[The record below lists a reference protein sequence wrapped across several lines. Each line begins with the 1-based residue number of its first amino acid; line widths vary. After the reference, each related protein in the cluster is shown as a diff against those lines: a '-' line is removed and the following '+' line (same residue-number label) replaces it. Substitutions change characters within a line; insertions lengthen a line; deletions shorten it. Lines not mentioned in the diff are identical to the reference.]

1 MTKKYF
7 TWFLQN
13 YDNYEY
19 FGDEAMSIRR
29 RLKRMSERTIAP
41 SPQEAIEIYVSF
53 FKLYNDDPYSAKSKF
68 IDGIRAKKT
77 DYCLMF
83 REPDNT
89 PVSFAYKKE
98 LCGGVTEGELKD
110 VLDAEKDRK
119 IKYYS
124 DMLDYHAKV
133 MDNTKNVIDDVTDS
147 VGPHAT
153 DVTTVA
159 FIIFAI
165 IFLGLAVSILFV
177 PAVVKFL
184 GIGDVDAD
192 GKMHY
197 TVHTFVALGL
207 CCALFILLV
216 ALSCI
221 AGKKYAYYSNSNL
234 IMYRMEDFEKRI
246 QKNITKLR
254 KTDSQNIRLCL
265 RNGKK
270 IKPLIVDTDYN
281 RELRYFGTSLELIKL
296 QLEQKPKAVKIL
308 FYIVM
313 VFAVYVSC
321 LLSFTPLVNV
331 LNKTVDE
338 SFKAY
343 LGYIFAAVPT
353 IITAL
358 IGVKMKN
365 KVRAWKIIVT
375 IIIGIAVLGL
385 LVLLGTKSTK

>member
-13 YDNYEY
+13 YDNYEFY
-19 FGDEAMSIRR
+19 GDEAMSIKR

-53 FKLYNDDPYSAKSKF
+53 FKLYNDDPYSEKSKY

-77 DYCLMF
+77 EYCLMF

-119 IKYYS
+119 IKYYT

-133 MDNTKNVIDDVTDS
+133 MDNTKNVIDDVTES
-147 VGPHAT
+147 VRPHAT
-153 DVTTVA
+153 DLTTVF
-159 FIIFAI
+159 FIFMAI
-165 IFLGLAVSILFV
+165 VFGGLAVSIFLVQTVGDFFGFV
-177 PAVVKFL
+177 TK
-184 GIGDVDAD
+184 D
-192 GKMHY
+192 GGSIKLSIHGY
-197 TVHTFVALGL
+197 VALGV
-207 CCALFILLV
+207 CAAMFILYI

-221 AGKKYAYYSNSNL
+221 AGKKYAYYANSNL

-254 KTDSQNIRLCL
+254 KNDTQNIRLCL

-270 IKPLIVDTDYN
+270 IKPLIIDTDYN
-281 RELRYFGTSLELIKL
+281 RELRYFGTSLELIKM
-296 QLEQKPKAVKIL
+296 QLEQKPKAVKVL
-308 FYIVM
+308 FYFVM
-313 VFAVYVSC
+313 VFTVFATC
-321 LLSFTPLVNV
+321 FLAFNPLVDA
-331 LNKTVDE
+331 LNKKVDLE
-338 SFKAY
+338 Y
-343 LGYIFAAVPT
+343 LGYIFAAIPT

-358 IGVKMKN
+358 IGLKLKN
-365 KVRAWKIIVT
+365 KVRAWRLVVLIVLSV
-375 IIIGIAVLGL
+375 AVLGVL
-385 LVLLGTKSTK
+385 ILLGTQPAK

>member
-19 FGDEAMSIRR
+19 FGEEAISIRR

-53 FKLYNDDPYSAKSKF
+53 FKHYNDDPYSEKSKY

-77 DYCLMF
+77 EYCLMF
-83 REPDNT
+83 READNT

-110 VLDAEKDRK
+110 VLDAEKERK
-119 IKYYS
+119 LKYYS
-124 DMLDYHAKV
+124 DMLDYHANV

-147 VGPHAT
+147 VAPHAT
-153 DVTTVA
+153 DVTTLA
-159 FIIFAI
+159 FVFFALVFGALAAT
-165 IFLGLAVSILFV
+165 IFLVPQVGKFFGLVSE
-177 PAVVKFL
+177 
-184 GIGDVDAD
+184 GEG
-192 GKMHY
+192 GKNVY
-197 TVHTFVALGL
+197 DIRTYVALGI
-207 CCALFILLV
+207 CGALFILYI

-246 QKNITKLR
+246 EKNITKLR
-254 KTDSQNIRLCL
+254 KNDSQNIRLCL

-281 RELRYFGTSLELIKL
+281 RELRYFGTSLELIKM
-296 QLEQKPKAVKIL
+296 QLEQEPKAVKTLYYVIMVITTYAAGL
-308 FYIVM
+308 LAFY
-313 VFAVYVSC
+313 
-321 LLSFTPLVNV
+321 PLCDV
-331 LNKTVDE
+331 LNKTSDID
-338 SFKAY
+338 Y
-343 LGYIFAAVPT
+343 LLYIFAAIPT
-353 IITAL
+353 IIMIL
-358 IGVKMKN
+358 VGLKLKN
-365 KVRAWKIIVT
+365 KVRAWKIFIAIIFAVAIV
-375 IIIGIAVLGL
+375 GV
-385 LVLLGTKSTK
+385 LVLLGTKAA

>member
-13 YDNYEY
+13 FDNYEY

-53 FKLYNDDPYSAKSKF
+53 FKLYNDDPYSEKSKF

-124 DMLDYHAKV
+124 DMLEYHAKV
-133 MDNTKNVIDDVTDS
+133 MDNTKNVIEDVTDS
-147 VGPHAT
+147 VSPHAT
-153 DVTTVA
+153 DLTTVA

-165 IFLGLAVSILFV
+165 IFGGLAVSLLFV
-177 PAVVKFL
+177 PIVADFF
-184 GIGDVDAD
+184 GYTSEGDS
-192 GKMHY
+192 GKIEY
-197 TVHTFVALGL
+197 SVHIFVALGL
-207 CCALFILLV
+207 CAALFILFV
-216 ALSCI
+216 VLSCI

-296 QLEQKPKAVKIL
+296 QLEQKPKAVKAL
-308 FYIVM
+308 FYCVIVLS
-313 VFAVYVSC
+313 VYVCS
-321 LLSFTPLVNV
+321 LLAFEPLLGF
-331 LNKTVDE
+331 LNKEAGID
-338 SFKAY
+338 F

-353 IITAL
+353 VITAL
-358 IGVKMKN
+358 IALKMKN
-365 KVRAWKIIVT
+365 KVRAWKLIVSIILG
-375 IIIGIAVLGL
+375 IAIIGVLI
-385 LVLLGTKSTK
+385 LLGTQAKTA

>member
-13 YDNYEY
+13 YDNYEFY
-19 FGDEAMSIRR
+19 GDEAMSIKR

-53 FKLYNDDPYSAKSKF
+53 FKLYNDDPYSEKSKY

-77 DYCLMF
+77 EYCLMF

-119 IKYYS
+119 IKYYT

-133 MDNTKNVIDDVTDS
+133 MDNTKNVIDDVTES
-147 VGPHAT
+147 VRPHAT
-153 DVTTVA
+153 DVTTVF
-159 FIIFAI
+159 FIFMAI
-165 IFLGLAVSILFV
+165 VFGGLAVSLFLV
-177 PAVVKFL
+177 PTV
-184 GIGDVDAD
+184 GDFF
-192 GKMHY
+192 GLKEKNIHLY
-197 TVHTFVALGL
+197 VALGV
-207 CCALFILLV
+207 CAAMFILYI

-221 AGKKYAYYSNSNL
+221 AGKKYAYYANSNL

-254 KTDSQNIRLCL
+254 KNDTQNIRLCL

-270 IKPLIVDTDYN
+270 IKPLIIDTDYN
-281 RELRYFGTSLELIKL
+281 RELRYFGTSLELIKM
-296 QLEQKPKAVKIL
+296 QLEQKPKAVKVL
-308 FYIVM
+308 FYFVM
-313 VFAVYVSC
+313 VFTVFATC
-321 LLSFTPLVNV
+321 FLAFNPLVDA
-331 LNKTVDE
+331 LNKKVDLE
-338 SFKAY
+338 Y

-358 IGVKMKN
+358 IGLKLKN
-365 KVRAWKIIVT
+365 KVRAWRLFVVIVLSV
-375 IIIGIAVLGL
+375 AVLGVL
-385 LVLLGTKSTK
+385 ILLGTQPAK

>member
-19 FGDEAMSIRR
+19 FGDEAMSIKR

-147 VGPHAT
+147 VRPHAT
-153 DVTTVA
+153 DLTTVA

-165 IFLGLAVSILFV
+165 IFIGIAVSLLFV
-177 PAVVKFL
+177 PAVADFL
-184 GIGDVDAD
+184 GFSINTESGTKY
-192 GKMHY
+192 GI
-197 TVHTFVALGL
+197 HTFVALGL
-207 CCALFILLV
+207 CGALAILFI
-216 ALSCI
+216 ALACI

-246 QKNITKLR
+246 EKNITKLR

-296 QLEQKPKAVKIL
+296 QLEQKPKAVKVL
-308 FYIVM
+308 YYVVM
-313 VFAVYVSC
+313 AFAVYVSC
-321 LLSFTPLVNV
+321 FLAFNPLVNV
-331 LNKTVDE
+331 LNKTVDLD
-338 SFKAY
+338 Y
-343 LGYIFAAVPT
+343 LGYIFAAIPT
-353 IITAL
+353 IIAAL
-358 IGVKMKN
+358 VGVKLKN
-365 KVRAWKIIVT
+365 KVRAWKLILM
-375 IIIGIAVLGL
+375 IIIGLGVLAV
-385 LVLLGTKSTK
+385 LVLLGTKAK

>member
-13 YDNYEY
+13 FDNYEY
-19 FGDEAMSIRR
+19 YGDEALSIRR

-53 FKLYNDDPYSAKSKF
+53 FKLYNDDPYSEKSKF

-153 DVTTVA
+153 DLTTVA

-165 IFLGLAVSILFV
+165 IFGGLAISLLFV
-177 PAVVKFL
+177 PAVANFL
-184 GIGDVDAD
+184 GYTSEGDA
-192 GKMHY
+192 GKIEY
-197 TVHTFVALGL
+197 SVHIFVALGL
-207 CCALFILLV
+207 CCAVFILFV
-216 ALSCI
+216 VLSCI

-281 RELRYFGTSLELIKL
+281 RELRYFGTSLELIKI
-296 QLEQKPKAVKIL
+296 QLEQEPKAVKTL
-308 FYIVM
+308 YYF
-313 VFAVYVSC
+313 VFVLTVYVASFLAFNP
-321 LLSFTPLVNV
+321 LLDV
-331 LNKTVDE
+331 LKRTNDIT
-338 SFKAY
+338 Y
-343 LGYIFAAVPT
+343 LGYIFAGIPT
-353 IITAL
+353 VIAAL
-358 IGVKMKN
+358 VGIKFKN
-365 KVRAWKIIVT
+365 KVRAWKIFLG
-375 IIIGIAVLGL
+375 IIIGIGLMAL
-385 LVLLGTKSTK
+385 LVLLGTQVK

>member
-13 YDNYEY
+13 YDNYEFY
-19 FGDEAMSIRR
+19 GDEAMSIKR

-53 FKLYNDDPYSAKSKF
+53 FKLYNDDPYSEKSKY

-119 IKYYS
+119 IKYYT

-133 MDNTKNVIDDVTDS
+133 MDNTKNVIDDVTES
-147 VGPHAT
+147 VKPHAT
-153 DVTTVA
+153 DLTTVF
-159 FIIFAI
+159 FIIMAI
-165 IFLGLAVSILFV
+165 IFGGLAVSLFIV
-177 PAVVKFL
+177 PSVSEFFGFKEKN
-184 GIGDVDAD
+184 I
-192 GKMHY
+192 
-197 TVHTFVALGL
+197 HTYVALGV
-207 CCALFILLV
+207 CGAMFILYV

-254 KTDSQNIRLCL
+254 KNDTQNIRLCL

-270 IKPLIVDTDYN
+270 IKPLIIDTDYN
-281 RELRYFGTSLELIKL
+281 RELRYFGTSLELIKM
-296 QLEQKPKAVKIL
+296 QLEQKPKAVKVL
-308 FYIVM
+308 FYFVM
-313 VFAVYVSC
+313 VFTVFATC
-321 LLSFTPLVNV
+321 LLAFNPLVEN
-331 LNKTVDE
+331 LNKTVDLE
-338 SFKAY
+338 Y
-343 LGYIFAAVPT
+343 LSYIFAAVPT

-358 IGVKMKN
+358 IGLKLKN
-365 KVRAWKIIVT
+365 KVRAWRLILVLILSILVL
-375 IIIGIAVLGL
+375 AVLI
-385 LVLLGTKSTK
+385 LLGTQTIK

>member
-19 FGDEAMSIRR
+19 FGDEAISIRR

-53 FKLYNDDPYSAKSKF
+53 FKHYNDDPFSEKSKY

-77 DYCLMF
+77 EYCLMF

-98 LCGGVTEGELKD
+98 LCGGVTEGELKE
-110 VLDAEKDRK
+110 VLDAEKERK
-119 IKYYS
+119 IKYYT
-124 DMLDYHAKV
+124 DMLDYHANV

-147 VGPHAT
+147 VAPHAT
-153 DVTTVA
+153 DLTTVV
-159 FIIFAI
+159 FILFAI
-165 IFLGLAVSILFV
+165 LFGGLAFSLYFVPMVGKFFGMIPENGSKTETRLFV
-177 PAVVKFL
+177 GL
-184 GIGDVDAD
+184 GVCGV
-192 GKMHY
+192 
-197 TVHTFVALGL
+197 
-207 CCALFILLV
+207 LFILYI

-246 QKNITKLR
+246 EKNITKLR
-254 KTDSQNIRLCL
+254 KNDSQNIRLCL

-296 QLEQKPKAVKIL
+296 QLEQEPKAVKSLYYVIMVITTYAAGL
-308 FYIVM
+308 LAFYP
-313 VFAVYVSC
+313 
-321 LLSFTPLVNV
+321 LLDT
-331 LNKTVDE
+331 LNKTTDID
-338 SFKAY
+338 Y
-343 LGYIFAAVPT
+343 LLYIFAAIPT
-353 IITAL
+353 LVFVIAGL
-358 IGVKMKN
+358 KLKN
-365 KVRAWKIIVT
+365 KVRAWKIFMAIIFSVLIV
-375 IIIGIAVLGL
+375 GI
-385 LVLLGTKSTK
+385 LVLLGTKTVA

>member
-19 FGDEAMSIRR
+19 FGDEAISIRR

-53 FKLYNDDPYSAKSKF
+53 FKHYNDDPFSEKSKY

-77 DYCLMF
+77 EYCLMF

-110 VLDAEKDRK
+110 VLDAEKERK

-124 DMLDYHAKV
+124 DMLDYHANV

-147 VGPHAT
+147 VAPHAT
-153 DVTTVA
+153 DVTTLA
-159 FIIFAI
+159 FVFFALVFGALAAT
-165 IFLGLAVSILFV
+165 IFLVPQVGKFFGLVSE
-177 PAVVKFL
+177 
-184 GIGDVDAD
+184 GEG
-192 GKMHY
+192 GKNVY
-197 TVHTFVALGL
+197 DIRTYVALGL
-207 CCALFILLV
+207 CGALFILFV

-246 QKNITKLR
+246 EKNITKLR
-254 KTDSQNIRLCL
+254 KNDSQNIRLCL

-281 RELRYFGTSLELIKL
+281 RELRYFGTSLELIKM
-296 QLEQKPKAVKIL
+296 QLEQEPKAVKTLYYAIMVITTYAAGL
-308 FYIVM
+308 LAFY
-313 VFAVYVSC
+313 
-321 LLSFTPLVNV
+321 PLCDV
-331 LNKTVDE
+331 LNKTSDQID
-338 SFKAY
+338 Y
-343 LGYIFAAVPT
+343 LLYIFAAIPT
-353 IITAL
+353 IIMIL
-358 IGVKMKN
+358 VGLKLKN
-365 KVRAWKIIVT
+365 KVRAWKIFIAIIFAVAIV
-375 IIIGIAVLGL
+375 GV
-385 LVLLGTKSTK
+385 LVLLGTKAA

>member
-19 FGDEAMSIRR
+19 FGDEAISIRR

-53 FKLYNDDPYSAKSKF
+53 FKLYNDDPYSEKSKF

-77 DYCLMF
+77 EFCLMF

-110 VLDAEKDRK
+110 VLDAEKERK
-119 IKYYS
+119 IRYYN

-133 MDNTKNVIDDVTDS
+133 MDNTKNVIDDVTES
-147 VGPHAT
+147 VRPHAT

-159 FIIFAI
+159 FIFMALIFG
-165 IFLGLAVSILFV
+165 GLAVSLFLFPIV
-177 PAVVKFL
+177 GKFFGL
-184 GIGDVDAD
+184 VSEEG
-192 GKMHY
+192 GKSVFDIHSY
-197 TVHTFVALGL
+197 IAIGL
-207 CCALFILLV
+207 CGALFILYI

-254 KTDSQNIRLCL
+254 KADSQNIRLCL

-296 QLEQKPKAVKIL
+296 QLEQKPKAVKVL
-308 FYIVM
+308 FYFVM
-313 VFAVYVSC
+313 VFSVFVTC
-321 LLSFTPLVNV
+321 LLAFNPLVGY
-331 LNKTVDE
+331 LNKTVDLE
-338 SFKAY
+338 Y
-343 LGYIFAAVPT
+343 LGYIFSAVPT
-353 IITAL
+353 VIAAL
-358 IGVKMKN
+358 IGLKLKN
-365 KVRAWKIIVT
+365 KVRAWRLFLILILGV
-375 IIIGIAVLGL
+375 GILVVLI
-385 LVLLGTKSTK
+385 LLGTQTKQ

>member
-19 FGDEAMSIRR
+19 FGEEAISIRR

-53 FKLYNDDPYSAKSKF
+53 FKHYNDDPYSEKSKY

-77 DYCLMF
+77 EYCLMF

-110 VLDAEKDRK
+110 VLDAEKERK
-119 IKYYS
+119 LKYYS
-124 DMLDYHAKV
+124 DMLDYHANV

-147 VGPHAT
+147 VAPHAT
-153 DVTTVA
+153 DVTTLA
-159 FIIFAI
+159 FIFFAI
-165 IFLGLAVSILFV
+165 IFGAIAATLYFV
-177 PAVVKFL
+177 PMVGEFFGLTSKGAGGNTIIELRTYVGM
-184 GIGDVDAD
+184 GICG
-192 GKMHY
+192 
-197 TVHTFVALGL
+197 
-207 CCALFILLV
+207 ALFILYV

-246 QKNITKLR
+246 EKNITKLR
-254 KTDSQNIRLCL
+254 KNDSQNIRLCL

-281 RELRYFGTSLELIKL
+281 RELRYFGTSLELIKM
-296 QLEQKPKAVKIL
+296 QLEQEPKAVKSLYYVIMVITTYAAGL
-308 FYIVM
+308 LAFYPLID
-313 VFAVYVSC
+313 FLKKTTDIDY
-321 LLSFTPLVNV
+321 LL
-331 LNKTVDE
+331 
-338 SFKAY
+338 
-343 LGYIFAAVPT
+343 YIFAAIPT
-353 IITAL
+353 LIMAL
-358 IGVKMKN
+358 VGLKFKN
-365 KVRAWKIIVT
+365 KVRAWKIFMSIIFAIAIV
-375 IIIGIAVLGL
+375 GL
-385 LVLLGTKSTK
+385 LVLLGTKAA

>member
-19 FGDEAMSIRR
+19 FGDEAMSIKR

-147 VGPHAT
+147 VRPHAT
-153 DVTTVA
+153 DLTTVA

-165 IFLGLAVSILFV
+165 IFIGIAVSLLFV
-177 PAVVKFL
+177 PAVADFFGFSINTESGTKY
-184 GIGDVDAD
+184 GI
-192 GKMHY
+192 
-197 TVHTFVALGL
+197 HTFVALGL
-207 CCALFILLV
+207 CGALAILFI
-216 ALSCI
+216 ALACI

-246 QKNITKLR
+246 EKNITKLR

-270 IKPLIVDTDYN
+270 IKPYN

-296 QLEQKPKAVKIL
+296 QLEQKPKAVKVL
-308 FYIVM
+308 YYVVM

-321 LLSFTPLVNV
+321 FLAFNPLVNV
-331 LNKTVDE
+331 LNKTVDLD
-338 SFKAY
+338 Y
-343 LGYIFAAVPT
+343 LGYIFAAIPT
-353 IITAL
+353 IIAAL
-358 IGVKMKN
+358 VGVKLKN
-365 KVRAWKIIVT
+365 KVRAWKLILM
-375 IIIGIAVLGL
+375 IIIGLGVLAV
-385 LVLLGTKSTK
+385 LVLLGTKAK

>member
-19 FGDEAMSIRR
+19 FGDEAISIRR
-29 RLKRMSERTIAP
+29 RLKRMSERTISP

-53 FKLYNDDPYSAKSKF
+53 FKHYNDDPFSEKSKY

-77 DYCLMF
+77 EYCLMF

-98 LCGGVTEGELKD
+98 LCGGVTEGELKE
-110 VLDAEKDRK
+110 VLDAEKERK
-119 IKYYS
+119 IKYYT
-124 DMLDYHAKV
+124 DMLDYHANV

-147 VGPHAT
+147 VAPHAT
-153 DVTTVA
+153 DLTTVV
-159 FIIFAI
+159 FILFAI
-165 IFLGLAVSILFV
+165 LFGALAFSLYFVPTVGKFFGLVPENGSKAETRLFV
-177 PAVVKFL
+177 GL
-184 GIGDVDAD
+184 GVC
-192 GKMHY
+192 
-197 TVHTFVALGL
+197 V
-207 CCALFILLV
+207 ALFILYI

-246 QKNITKLR
+246 EKNITKLR
-254 KTDSQNIRLCL
+254 KNDSQNIRLCL

-296 QLEQKPKAVKIL
+296 QLEQEPKAVKSLYYVIMVITTYAAGL
-308 FYIVM
+308 LAFYP
-313 VFAVYVSC
+313 
-321 LLSFTPLVNV
+321 LLDK
-331 LNKTVDE
+331 LNKTTDID
-338 SFKAY
+338 Y
-343 LGYIFAAVPT
+343 LLYIFAAIPT
-353 IITAL
+353 LVFTIAGL
-358 IGVKMKN
+358 KLKN
-365 KVRAWKIIVT
+365 KVRAWKIFMAIIFSVLIV
-375 IIIGIAVLGL
+375 GL
-385 LVLLGTKSTK
+385 LVLLGTKTVA

>member
-19 FGDEAMSIRR
+19 FGDEAMSIKR

-147 VGPHAT
+147 VRPHAT
-153 DVTTVA
+153 DLTTVA

-165 IFLGLAVSILFV
+165 IFIGIAVSLLFV
-177 PAVVKFL
+177 PAVADFL
-184 GIGDVDAD
+184 GFSINTESGTKY
-192 GKMHY
+192 GI
-197 TVHTFVALGL
+197 HTFVALGL
-207 CCALFILLV
+207 CGALAILFI
-216 ALSCI
+216 ALACI

-246 QKNITKLR
+246 EKNITKLR

-296 QLEQKPKAVKIL
+296 QLEQKPKAVKVL
-308 FYIVM
+308 YYVVM
-313 VFAVYVSC
+313 AFAVYVSC
-321 LLSFTPLVNV
+321 FLAFNPLVNV
-331 LNKTVDE
+331 LNKTVDLD
-338 SFKAY
+338 Y
-343 LGYIFAAVPT
+343 LGYIFAAIPT
-353 IITAL
+353 IIAAL
-358 IGVKMKN
+358 VGVKLKN
-365 KVRAWKIIVT
+365 KVRAWKLILM
-375 IIIGIAVLGL
+375 IIIGLGVLGV
-385 LVLLGTKSTK
+385 LVLLGTKAK

>member
-7 TWFLQN
+7 TWFLQHYEN
-13 YDNYEY
+13 YDY
-19 FGDEAMSIRR
+19 FGDDAISIRR

-41 SPQEAIEIYVSF
+41 SPQEAIEIYVQF
-53 FKLYNDDPYSAKSKF
+53 FKLYNDDPYSEKSKY

-77 DYCLMF
+77 EYCLMF

-110 VLDAEKDRK
+110 VLDAEKERK

-124 DMLDYHAKV
+124 DMLDYHASV

-147 VGPHAT
+147 VSPHAT
-153 DVTTVA
+153 DLTTVA
-159 FIIFAI
+159 FIILAI
-165 IFLGLAVSILFV
+165 IFGALAVSLFFV
-177 PAVVKFL
+177 PVVGKFF
-184 GIGDVDAD
+184 GFIKEVD
-192 GKMHY
+192 GKNQFQLHCY
-197 TVHTFVALGL
+197 IALGL
-207 CCALFILLV
+207 CVATFILYI

-254 KTDSQNIRLCL
+254 KNDSQNIRLCL

-296 QLEQKPKAVKIL
+296 QLEQEPKAVKLVYYFTMIL
-308 FYIVM
+308 T
-313 VFAVYVSC
+313 VYVA
-321 LLSFTPLVNV
+321 SFLAFNPLVDV
-331 LNKTVDE
+331 LNKSNDID
-338 SFKAY
+338 Y
-343 LGYIFAAVPT
+343 LGYIFAGIPT
-353 IITAL
+353 VIAIIAGFKL
-358 IGVKMKN
+358 KN
-365 KVRAWKIIVT
+365 KVRAWKIFIS
-375 IIIGIAVLGL
+375 IILGIGIMALMVI
-385 LVLLGTKSTK
+385 LGTNAK

>member
-19 FGDEAMSIRR
+19 FGDEAMSIKR

-147 VGPHAT
+147 VRPHAT
-153 DVTTVA
+153 DLTTVA

-165 IFLGLAVSILFV
+165 IFIGIAVSLLFV
-177 PAVVKFL
+177 PAVADFFGFSINTESGTKY
-184 GIGDVDAD
+184 GI
-192 GKMHY
+192 
-197 TVHTFVALGL
+197 HTFVALGL
-207 CCALFILLV
+207 CGALAILFI
-216 ALSCI
+216 ALACI

-246 QKNITKLR
+246 EKNITKLR

-296 QLEQKPKAVKIL
+296 QLEQKPKAVKVL
-308 FYIVM
+308 YYVVM

-321 LLSFTPLVNV
+321 FLAFNPLVNV
-331 LNKTVDE
+331 LNKTVDLD
-338 SFKAY
+338 Y
-343 LGYIFAAVPT
+343 LGYIFAAIPT
-353 IITAL
+353 IIAAL
-358 IGVKMKN
+358 VGVKLKN
-365 KVRAWKIIVT
+365 KVRAWKLILM
-375 IIIGIAVLGL
+375 IIIGLGVLAV
-385 LVLLGTKSTK
+385 LVLLGTKAK

>member
-13 YDNYEY
+13 FDNYEY
-19 FGDEAMSIRR
+19 FGDEAISIRR

-53 FKLYNDDPYSAKSKF
+53 FKHYNDDPFSEKSKY

-77 DYCLMF
+77 EYCLMF

-110 VLDAEKDRK
+110 VLDAEKERK

-124 DMLDYHAKV
+124 DMLDYHANV

-147 VGPHAT
+147 VSPHAT
-153 DVTTVA
+153 DLTTVA
-159 FIIFAI
+159 FIILAI
-165 IFLGLAVSILFV
+165 LFGGVAASLFFV
-177 PAVVKFL
+177 PAVGKFFGL
-184 GIGDVDAD
+184 VTEGAD
-192 GKMHY
+192 GKNVFGIHIY
-197 TVHTFVALGL
+197 VALGL
-207 CCALFILLV
+207 CVALFILYV

-246 QKNITKLR
+246 EKNITKLR
-254 KTDSQNIRLCL
+254 KNDSQNIRLCL

-296 QLEQKPKAVKIL
+296 QLEQEPKAVKTLYYFVMIL
-308 FYIVM
+308 TTYVAGLLAFYP
-313 VFAVYVSC
+313 
-321 LLSFTPLVNV
+321 LLDFLK
-331 LNKTVDE
+331 KTTDIT
-338 SFKAY
+338 Y
-343 LGYIFAAVPT
+343 LSYIFAGIPT
-353 IITAL
+353 IIAAL
-358 IGVKMKN
+358 VGLKMKN
-365 KVRAWKIIVT
+365 KVRSCKIIVA
-375 IIIGIAVLGL
+375 IICAILIVAVLA
-385 LVLLGTKSTK
+385 LLGTKAVPAA

>member
-19 FGDEAMSIRR
+19 FGEEAISIRR

-53 FKLYNDDPYSAKSKF
+53 FKHYNDDPYSEKSKY

-77 DYCLMF
+77 EYCLMF

-110 VLDAEKDRK
+110 VLDAEKERK
-119 IKYYS
+119 LKYYS
-124 DMLDYHAKV
+124 DMLDYHANV

-147 VGPHAT
+147 VAPHAT
-153 DVTTVA
+153 DVTTLA
-159 FIIFAI
+159 FIFFAI
-165 IFLGLAVSILFV
+165 IFGAITATLYFV
-177 PAVVKFL
+177 PVVGEFFGLTSKDAAGKTVIEL
-184 GIGDVDAD
+184 RTYVGMGICG
-192 GKMHY
+192 
-197 TVHTFVALGL
+197 
-207 CCALFILLV
+207 ALFILYV

-246 QKNITKLR
+246 EKNITKLR
-254 KTDSQNIRLCL
+254 KNDSQNIRLCL

-281 RELRYFGTSLELIKL
+281 RELRYFGTSLELIKM
-296 QLEQKPKAVKIL
+296 QLEQEPKAVKSLYYVIMVITTYAAGL
-308 FYIVM
+308 LAFYPLID
-313 VFAVYVSC
+313 FLKKTTDIDY
-321 LLSFTPLVNV
+321 LL
-331 LNKTVDE
+331 
-338 SFKAY
+338 
-343 LGYIFAAVPT
+343 YIFAAIPT
-353 IITAL
+353 LIMAL
-358 IGVKMKN
+358 VGLKFKN
-365 KVRAWKIIVT
+365 KVRAWKIFISIIFAIAIV
-375 IIIGIAVLGL
+375 GL
-385 LVLLGTKSTK
+385 LVLLGTKAA

>member
-19 FGDEAMSIRR
+19 FGDEAMSIKR

-147 VGPHAT
+147 VRPHAT
-153 DVTTVA
+153 DLTTVA
-159 FIIFAI
+159 FVIFAI
-165 IFLGLAVSILFV
+165 IFLGIAVSLLFV
-177 PAVVKFL
+177 PAVADFFGFKNE
-184 GIGDVDAD
+184 D
-192 GKMHY
+192 GKY
-197 TVHTFVALGL
+197 GIHTFVALGL
-207 CCALFILLV
+207 CGALAILFI
-216 ALSCI
+216 ALACI

-246 QKNITKLR
+246 EKNITKLR

-296 QLEQKPKAVKIL
+296 QLEQKPKAVKVL
-308 FYIVM
+308 YYVVM

-321 LLSFTPLVNV
+321 FLAFNPLVNV
-331 LNKTVDE
+331 LNKTVDLD
-338 SFKAY
+338 Y
-343 LGYIFAAVPT
+343 LGYIFAAIPT
-353 IITAL
+353 IIAAL
-358 IGVKMKN
+358 VGVKLKN
-365 KVRAWKIIVT
+365 KVRAWKLILM
-375 IIIGIAVLGL
+375 IIIGLGVLAV
-385 LVLLGTKSTK
+385 LVLLGTKAK

>member
-19 FGDEAMSIRR
+19 FGEEAISIRR

-53 FKLYNDDPYSAKSKF
+53 FKLYNDDPYSEKSKY

-77 DYCLMF
+77 EFCLMF

-110 VLDAEKDRK
+110 VLDAEKERK

-124 DMLDYHAKV
+124 DMLDYHAGV

-147 VGPHAT
+147 VSPHAT

-159 FIIFAI
+159 FII
-165 IFLGLAVSILFV
+165 LAILFGGIAAALFLV
-177 PAVVKFL
+177 PAVGEFFGFITKNAEDKNVF
-184 GIGDVDAD
+184 
-192 GKMHY
+192 
-197 TVHTFVALGL
+197 TVNCFVALGL
-207 CCALFILLV
+207 ACGLFILYI

-254 KTDSQNIRLCL
+254 KNDSQNIRLCL

-281 RELRYFGTSLELIKL
+281 RELRYFGTSLELIKI
-296 QLEQKPKAVKIL
+296 QLEQEPKAVKTL
-308 FYIVM
+308 YYF
-313 VFAVYVSC
+313 VFVLTVYVASFLAFNP
-321 LLSFTPLVNV
+321 LLDV
-331 LNKTVDE
+331 LKRTNDIT
-338 SFKAY
+338 Y
-343 LGYIFAAVPT
+343 LGYIFAGIPT
-353 IITAL
+353 VIAAL
-358 IGVKMKN
+358 VGIKFKN
-365 KVRAWKIIVT
+365 KVRAWKIFLG
-375 IIIGIAVLGL
+375 IIIGIGLMAL
-385 LVLLGTKSTK
+385 LVLLGTQVK

>member
-19 FGDEAMSIRR
+19 FGEEAISIRR

-53 FKLYNDDPYSAKSKF
+53 FKHYNDDPYSEKSKY

-77 DYCLMF
+77 EYCLMF
-83 REPDNT
+83 READNT

-110 VLDAEKDRK
+110 VLDAEKERK
-119 IKYYS
+119 LKYYS
-124 DMLDYHAKV
+124 DMLDYHANV

-147 VGPHAT
+147 VAPHAT
-153 DVTTVA
+153 DVTTLA
-159 FIIFAI
+159 FVFFALVFGALAAT
-165 IFLGLAVSILFV
+165 IFLVPQVGKFFGLVSE
-177 PAVVKFL
+177 
-184 GIGDVDAD
+184 GEG
-192 GKMHY
+192 GKNVY
-197 TVHTFVALGL
+197 DIRTYVALGL
-207 CCALFILLV
+207 CGALFILFV

-246 QKNITKLR
+246 EKNITKLR
-254 KTDSQNIRLCL
+254 KNDSQNIRLCL

-281 RELRYFGTSLELIKL
+281 RELRYFGTSLELIKM
-296 QLEQKPKAVKIL
+296 QLEQEPKAVKTLYYAIMVITTYAAGL
-308 FYIVM
+308 LAFY
-313 VFAVYVSC
+313 
-321 LLSFTPLVNV
+321 PLCDV
-331 LNKTVDE
+331 LNKTSDQID
-338 SFKAY
+338 Y
-343 LGYIFAAVPT
+343 LLYIFAAIPT
-353 IITAL
+353 IIMIL
-358 IGVKMKN
+358 VGLKLKN
-365 KVRAWKIIVT
+365 KVRAWKIFIAIIFAVAIV
-375 IIIGIAVLGL
+375 GV
-385 LVLLGTKSTK
+385 LVLLGTKAA

>member
-19 FGDEAMSIRR
+19 FGDEAMSIKR

-147 VGPHAT
+147 VRPHAT
-153 DVTTVA
+153 DLTTVA

-165 IFLGLAVSILFV
+165 IFIGIAVSLLFV
-177 PAVVKFL
+177 PAVAEFFGFSINTESGTKY
-184 GIGDVDAD
+184 GI
-192 GKMHY
+192 
-197 TVHTFVALGL
+197 HTFVALGL
-207 CCALFILLV
+207 CGALAILFI
-216 ALSCI
+216 ALACI

-246 QKNITKLR
+246 EKNITKLR

-296 QLEQKPKAVKIL
+296 QLEQKPKAVKVL
-308 FYIVM
+308 YYVVM

-321 LLSFTPLVNV
+321 FLAFNPLVNV
-331 LNKTVDE
+331 LNKMVDLD
-338 SFKAY
+338 Y
-343 LGYIFAAVPT
+343 LGYIFAAIPT
-353 IITAL
+353 IIAAL
-358 IGVKMKN
+358 VGVKLKN
-365 KVRAWKIIVT
+365 KVRAWKLILM
-375 IIIGIAVLGL
+375 IIIGLGVLAV
-385 LVLLGTKSTK
+385 LVLLGTKAK

>member
-13 YDNYEY
+13 FDNYEY

-147 VGPHAT
+147 VSPHAT
-153 DVTTVA
+153 DLTTVA
-159 FIIFAI
+159 FFIFAI
-165 IFLGLAVSILFV
+165 IFGGISVSLLFV
-177 PAVVKFL
+177 PAVVKFFGL
-184 GIGDVDAD
+184 AEVGAD
-192 GKMHY
+192 DKLTY
-197 TVHTFVALGL
+197 NVHTFVALGL
-207 CCALFILLV
+207 CAALLVLFIVLG
-216 ALSCI
+216 CI

-296 QLEQKPKAVKIL
+296 QLEQKPKAVKVL
-308 FYIVM
+308 YYIVM
-313 VFAVYVSC
+313 VFSVYVTC
-321 LLSFTPLVNV
+321 LLGFTPLVNV
-331 LNKTVDE
+331 LNKTYE
-338 SFKAY
+338 LNF

-353 IITAL
+353 VITAL
-358 IGVKMKN
+358 IAIKLKN
-365 KVRAWKIIVT
+365 KVRAWKLILMLIISLG
-375 IIIGIAVLGL
+375 ILAALILIG
-385 LVLLGTKSTK
+385 TQSK

>member
-19 FGDEAMSIRR
+19 FGDEAISIRR

-53 FKLYNDDPYSAKSKF
+53 FKHYNDDPYSEKSKY

-77 DYCLMF
+77 EYCLMF

-110 VLDAEKDRK
+110 VLDAEKERK
-119 IKYYS
+119 LKYYS
-124 DMLDYHAKV
+124 DMLDYHANV

-147 VGPHAT
+147 VAPHAT
-153 DVTTVA
+153 DLTTVA
-159 FIIFAI
+159 FIFFALIFG
-165 IFLGLAVSILFV
+165 GLAVSLFLV
-177 PAVVKFL
+177 PTVGKFFGL
-184 GIGDVDAD
+184 ITEGAG
-192 GKMHY
+192 GKNIFELRLY
-197 TVHTFVALGL
+197 VALGI
-207 CCALFILLV
+207 CGALFILYI

-246 QKNITKLR
+246 EKNITKLR
-254 KTDSQNIRLCL
+254 KNDSQNIRLCL

-281 RELRYFGTSLELIKL
+281 RELRYFGTSLELIKM
-296 QLEQKPKAVKIL
+296 QLEQEPKAVKSLYYVIMVITTYAAGL
-308 FYIVM
+308 LAFYP
-313 VFAVYVSC
+313 
-321 LLSFTPLVNV
+321 LLDV
-331 LNKTVDE
+331 LNKTTDID
-338 SFKAY
+338 Y
-343 LGYIFAAVPT
+343 LLYIFAAIPT
-353 IITAL
+353 LIITL
-358 IGVKMKN
+358 VGLKFKN
-365 KVRAWKIIVT
+365 KVRAWKIFGAIIFA
-375 IIIGIAVLGL
+375 IIIVAV
-385 LVLLGTKSTK
+385 LVLLGTKTVA

>member
-19 FGDEAMSIRR
+19 FGDEAVSIRR

-53 FKLYNDDPYSAKSKF
+53 FKHYNDDPFSEKSKY

-77 DYCLMF
+77 EYCLMF

-110 VLDAEKDRK
+110 VLDAEKERK

-124 DMLDYHAKV
+124 DMLDYHANV

-147 VGPHAT
+147 VSPHAT
-153 DVTTVA
+153 DLTTFV
-159 FIIFAI
+159 FIILAI
-165 IFLGLAVSILFV
+165 IFGGIAASLFFV
-177 PAVVKFL
+177 PAVGKFFGL
-184 GIGDVDAD
+184 VTENSE
-192 GKMHY
+192 GKNVFG
-197 TVHTFVALGL
+197 VHIYVALGL
-207 CCALFILLV
+207 CVGLFILYV

-246 QKNITKLR
+246 EKNITKLR
-254 KTDSQNIRLCL
+254 KNDSQNIRLCL
-265 RNGKK
+265 RNGKR
-270 IKPLIVDTDYN
+270 IKPLISDTDYN

-296 QLEQKPKAVKIL
+296 QLEQEPKAVKIL
-308 FYIVM
+308 YYFVM
-313 VFAVYVSC
+313 VFTTYVTG
-321 LLSFTPLVNV
+321 LLAFYPLLDF
-331 LNKTVDE
+331 LNKTTDIN
-338 SFKAY
+338 Y
-343 LGYIFAAVPT
+343 LSYIFAAIPT
-353 IITAL
+353 IIAIL
-358 IGVKMKN
+358 AGLKLKN
-365 KVRAWKIIVT
+365 KVRAWKIFVSMILAILVV
-375 IIIGIAVLGL
+375 AV
-385 LVLLGTKSTK
+385 LVLLGTKAV

>member
-19 FGDEAMSIRR
+19 FGEEAISIRR

-53 FKLYNDDPYSAKSKF
+53 FKHYNDDPYSEKSKY

-77 DYCLMF
+77 EYCLMF
-83 REPDNT
+83 READNT

-110 VLDAEKDRK
+110 VLDAEKERK
-119 IKYYS
+119 LKYYS
-124 DMLDYHAKV
+124 DMLDYHANV

-147 VGPHAT
+147 VAPHAT
-153 DVTTVA
+153 DVTTLA
-159 FIIFAI
+159 FVFFALVFGALAATL
-165 IFLGLAVSILFV
+165 FLVPQVGKFFGLITE
-177 PAVVKFL
+177 
-184 GIGDVDAD
+184 GEG
-192 GKMHY
+192 GKNVFEIRLY
-197 TVHTFVALGL
+197 VALGI
-207 CCALFILLV
+207 CGALFILFI

-246 QKNITKLR
+246 EKNITKLR
-254 KTDSQNIRLCL
+254 KNDSQNIRLCL

-281 RELRYFGTSLELIKL
+281 RELRYFGTSLELIKM
-296 QLEQKPKAVKIL
+296 QLEQEPKAVKTLYYAIMVITTYAAGL
-308 FYIVM
+308 LAFY
-313 VFAVYVSC
+313 
-321 LLSFTPLVNV
+321 PLCDA
-331 LNKTVDE
+331 LNKTSDID
-338 SFKAY
+338 Y
-343 LGYIFAAVPT
+343 LLYIFAAIPT
-353 IITAL
+353 IIMIL
-358 IGVKMKN
+358 VGLKLKN
-365 KVRAWKIIVT
+365 KVRAWKIFIAIIFAIAIV
-375 IIIGIAVLGL
+375 GV
-385 LVLLGTKSTK
+385 LVLLGTKAA

>member
-7 TWFLQN
+7 TWFLKN

-53 FKLYNDDPYSAKSKF
+53 FKLYNDDPYSEKSKY

-77 DYCLMF
+77 DFCLMF

-110 VLDAEKDRK
+110 VLDAEKERK

-124 DMLDYHAKV
+124 DMLDYHANV
-133 MDNTKNVIDDVTDS
+133 MENTKNVIEDVTDS
-147 VGPHAT
+147 VSPHAT
-153 DVTTVA
+153 DLTTVA
-159 FIIFAI
+159 FIFLAI
-165 IFLGLAVSILFV
+165 IFGGLAIALFFV
-177 PAVVKFL
+177 PAVGDFFGLVKKNAEGKNEF
-184 GIGDVDAD
+184 GVDCYV
-192 GKMHY
+192 G
-197 TVHTFVALGL
+197 LGL
-207 CCALFILLV
+207 CGVLFILYV

-254 KTDSQNIRLCL
+254 KNDSQQIRLCL

-281 RELRYFGTSLELIKL
+281 RELRYFGTSLELIKM
-296 QLEQKPKAVKIL
+296 QLEQEPKAVKVL
-308 FYIVM
+308 YYFVM
-313 VFAVYVSC
+313 VISVYAVGF
-321 LLSFTPLVNV
+321 LSFNPLS
-331 LNKTVDE
+331 D
-338 SFKAY
+338 Y
-343 LGYIFAAVPT
+343 LKRAASEDVAEFLPFIFAAIPT
-353 IITAL
+353 IIMILVAL
-358 IGVKMKN
+358 KLKN
-365 KVRAWKIIVT
+365 KVRAWKVFVSIILT
-375 IIIGIAVLGL
+375 ILIIGL
-385 LVLLGTKSTK
+385 LVLIATQKA

>member
-19 FGDEAMSIRR
+19 FGDEAMSIKR

-147 VGPHAT
+147 VRPHAT
-153 DVTTVA
+153 DLTTVA

-165 IFLGLAVSILFV
+165 IFIGIAVSLLFV
-177 PAVVKFL
+177 PAVADFFGFSINTESGTKY
-184 GIGDVDAD
+184 GI
-192 GKMHY
+192 
-197 TVHTFVALGL
+197 HTFVALGL
-207 CCALFILLV
+207 CGALAILFI
-216 ALSCI
+216 ALACI

-246 QKNITKLR
+246 EKNITKLR

-296 QLEQKPKAVKIL
+296 QLEQKPKAVKVL
-308 FYIVM
+308 YYVVM

-321 LLSFTPLVNV
+321 FLAFNPLVNV
-331 LNKTVDE
+331 LNKTVDLD
-338 SFKAY
+338 Y
-343 LGYIFAAVPT
+343 LGYIFAAIPT
-353 IITAL
+353 IIAAL
-358 IGVKMKN
+358 VGVKLKN
-365 KVRAWKIIVT
+365 KVRAWKLILM
-375 IIIGIAVLGL
+375 IIIGFGVLAV
-385 LVLLGTKSTK
+385 LVLLGTKAK

>member
-19 FGDEAMSIRR
+19 FGDEAMSIKR

-147 VGPHAT
+147 VRPHAT
-153 DVTTVA
+153 DLTTVA
-159 FIIFAI
+159 FVIFAI
-165 IFLGLAVSILFV
+165 IFLGIAVSLLFV
-177 PAVVKFL
+177 PAVADFFGFKNE
-184 GIGDVDAD
+184 D
-192 GKMHY
+192 GKY
-197 TVHTFVALGL
+197 GIHTFVALGL
-207 CCALFILLV
+207 CGALAILFI
-216 ALSCI
+216 ALACI

-246 QKNITKLR
+246 EKNITKLR

-296 QLEQKPKAVKIL
+296 QLEQKPKAVKVL
-308 FYIVM
+308 YYVVM

-321 LLSFTPLVNV
+321 FLAFNPLVNV
-331 LNKTVDE
+331 LNKTVDLD
-338 SFKAY
+338 Y
-343 LGYIFAAVPT
+343 LGYIFAAIPT
-353 IITAL
+353 IIAAL
-358 IGVKMKN
+358 VGVKLKN
-365 KVRAWKIIVT
+365 KVRAWKLILM
-375 IIIGIAVLGL
+375 IIIGFGVLAV
-385 LVLLGTKSTK
+385 LVLLGTKAK

>member
-19 FGDEAMSIRR
+19 FGDEAISIRR

-53 FKLYNDDPYSAKSKF
+53 FKHYNDDPFSEKSKY

-77 DYCLMF
+77 EYCLMF

-98 LCGGVTEGELKD
+98 LCGGVTEGELKE
-110 VLDAEKDRK
+110 VLDAEKERK
-119 IKYYS
+119 IKYYT
-124 DMLDYHAKV
+124 DMLDYHANV

-147 VGPHAT
+147 VAPHAT
-153 DVTTVA
+153 DLTTVV
-159 FIIFAI
+159 FILFAI
-165 IFLGLAVSILFV
+165 LFGGLAVSLYFVPVVGEFFGLIPENGSKTETRLFV
-177 PAVVKFL
+177 GL
-184 GIGDVDAD
+184 GVCG
-192 GKMHY
+192 
-197 TVHTFVALGL
+197 
-207 CCALFILLV
+207 ALFILYV

-246 QKNITKLR
+246 EKNITKLR
-254 KTDSQNIRLCL
+254 KNDSQNIRLCL

-296 QLEQKPKAVKIL
+296 QLEQEPKAVKSLYYVIMVITTYAAGL
-308 FYIVM
+308 LAFYP
-313 VFAVYVSC
+313 
-321 LLSFTPLVNV
+321 LLDT
-331 LNKTVDE
+331 LNKTTDID
-338 SFKAY
+338 Y
-343 LGYIFAAVPT
+343 LLYIFAAIPT
-353 IITAL
+353 L
-358 IGVKMKN
+358 IFAIAGLKLKN
-365 KVRAWKIIVT
+365 KVRAWKIFMAIIFSVLIV
-375 IIIGIAVLGL
+375 GL
-385 LVLLGTKSTK
+385 LVLLGTKTVA

>member
-13 YDNYEY
+13 FDNYEY
-19 FGDEAMSIRR
+19 FGDEALSIRR

-53 FKLYNDDPYSAKSKF
+53 FKLYNDDPYSEKSKF

-153 DVTTVA
+153 DLTTVA

-165 IFLGLAVSILFV
+165 IFGGLAISLLFV
-177 PAVVKFL
+177 PAVANFL
-184 GIGDVDAD
+184 GYTSEGDA
-192 GKMHY
+192 GKIEY
-197 TVHTFVALGL
+197 SVHIFVALGL
-207 CCALFILLV
+207 CCAVFVLFV
-216 ALSCI
+216 VLSCI

-296 QLEQKPKAVKIL
+296 QLEQKPKAVKVIY
-308 FYIVM
+308 YIVI
-313 VFAVYVSC
+313 VFSVYVSC
-321 LLSFTPLVNV
+321 LLAFTPLLNA
-331 LNKTVDE
+331 LNKMAEID
-338 SFKAY
+338 F

-353 IITAL
+353 IIAAL
-358 IGVKMKN
+358 IGLKMKN
-365 KVRAWKIIVT
+365 KVRAWKLIVS
-375 IIIGIAVLGL
+375 IIIGIGILCVLI
-385 LVLLGTKSTK
+385 LLGTQTKA

>member
-13 YDNYEY
+13 YDNYEFY
-19 FGDEAMSIRR
+19 GDEAMSIKR

-53 FKLYNDDPYSAKSKF
+53 FKLYNDDPYSEKSKY

-77 DYCLMF
+77 EYCLMF

-119 IKYYS
+119 IKYYT

-133 MDNTKNVIDDVTDS
+133 MDNTKNVIDDVTES
-147 VGPHAT
+147 VRPHAT
-153 DVTTVA
+153 DVTTVF
-159 FIIFAI
+159 FIIMAI
-165 IFLGLAVSILFV
+165 IFGGLAVSLFLV
-177 PAVVKFL
+177 QSVKDFF
-184 GIGDVDAD
+184 GFEDKNI
-192 GKMHY
+192 
-197 TVHTFVALGL
+197 HTYIALGV
-207 CCALFILLV
+207 CGAMFILYI

-254 KTDSQNIRLCL
+254 KNDTQNIRLCL

-281 RELRYFGTSLELIKL
+281 RELRYFGTSLELIKM
-296 QLEQKPKAVKIL
+296 QLEQKPKAVKVL
-308 FYIVM
+308 FYFVM
-313 VFAVYVSC
+313 VLTVFATC
-321 LLSFTPLVNV
+321 LLAFNPLVGY
-331 LNKTVDE
+331 LNKTVDLE
-338 SFKAY
+338 Y
-343 LGYIFAAVPT
+343 LSYIFAAVPT

-358 IGVKMKN
+358 VGLKLKN
-365 KVRAWKIIVT
+365 KVRAWRLFLVIVLS
-375 IIIGIAVLGL
+375 IVVLAVLI
-385 LVLLGTKSTK
+385 LLGTQPANK

>member
-19 FGDEAMSIRR
+19 FGEEAISIRR

-53 FKLYNDDPYSAKSKF
+53 FKHYNDDPYSEKSKY

-77 DYCLMF
+77 EYCLMF

-110 VLDAEKDRK
+110 VLDAEKERK
-119 IKYYS
+119 LKYYS
-124 DMLDYHAKV
+124 DMLDYHANV

-147 VGPHAT
+147 VAPHAT
-153 DVTTVA
+153 DVTTLA
-159 FIIFAI
+159 FIFFAI
-165 IFLGLAVSILFV
+165 IFGAITATLYFV
-177 PAVVKFL
+177 PMVGEFFGLTSK
-184 GIGDVDAD
+184 GAD
-192 GKMHY
+192 GK
-197 TVHTFVALGL
+197 TVIELRTYVGMGV
-207 CCALFILLV
+207 CGALFILYV

-246 QKNITKLR
+246 EKNITKLR
-254 KTDSQNIRLCL
+254 KNDSQNIRLCL

-281 RELRYFGTSLELIKL
+281 RELRYFGTSLELIKM
-296 QLEQKPKAVKIL
+296 QLEQEPKAVKSLYYVIMVITTYAAGL
-308 FYIVM
+308 LAFYPLID
-313 VFAVYVSC
+313 FLKKTTDIDY
-321 LLSFTPLVNV
+321 LL
-331 LNKTVDE
+331 
-338 SFKAY
+338 
-343 LGYIFAAVPT
+343 YIFAAIPT
-353 IITAL
+353 LIMAL
-358 IGVKMKN
+358 VGLKFKN
-365 KVRAWKIIVT
+365 KVRAWKIFMSVIFA
-375 IIIGIAVLGL
+375 IAVVGL
-385 LVLLGTKSTK
+385 LVLLGTKAA

>member
-19 FGDEAMSIRR
+19 FGDEAMSIKR

-147 VGPHAT
+147 VRPHAT
-153 DVTTVA
+153 DLTTVA

-165 IFLGLAVSILFV
+165 IFIGIAVSLLFV
-177 PAVVKFL
+177 PAV
-184 GIGDVDAD
+184 AD
-192 GKMHY
+192 FFGFSINTESGTKY
-197 TVHTFVALGL
+197 EIHTFVALGL
-207 CCALFILLV
+207 CGALAILFI
-216 ALSCI
+216 ALACI

-246 QKNITKLR
+246 EKNITKLR

-296 QLEQKPKAVKIL
+296 QLEQKPKAVKVL
-308 FYIVM
+308 YYVVM

-321 LLSFTPLVNV
+321 FLAFNPLVNA
-331 LNKTVDE
+331 LNKTVDLD
-338 SFKAY
+338 Y
-343 LGYIFAAVPT
+343 LGYIFAAIPT
-353 IITAL
+353 IIAAL
-358 IGVKMKN
+358 VGVKLKN
-365 KVRAWKIIVT
+365 KVRAWKLILM
-375 IIIGIAVLGL
+375 IIIGFGVLAV
-385 LVLLGTKSTK
+385 LVLLGTKAK